1 MPWTVD
7 HQDGCLGIKVVL
19 DCPKPS
25 IFYTAAFGFGKWLA
39 CVASVSVRFRSKERG
54 TRVKN
59 PVSRSF
65 FAPKLN
71 RETLA
76 TQASKWLICAAA
88 TVPCWLR
95 TNCAQA
101 STKIVYIHKS
111 KAMHVPRDSRLK
123 ETTGSWDENRTKQP
137 LFSLLRMGRPTIAQ

>member
-1 MPWTVD
+1 MIAKPMKSLEL
-7 HQDGCLGIKVVL
+7 HYPMIQFLINIYIYICLGIKVVL

-25 IFYTAAFGFGKWLA
+25 IFYSAAFGFGKWLA

-59 PVSRSF
+59 PVPRSF

-71 RETLA
+71 GNA
-76 TQASKWLICAAA
+76 STQASKWLICAAA

-101 STKIVYIHKS
+101 SKKIVYIHKS

-123 ETTGSWDENRTKQP
+123 KNEG
-137 LFSLLRMGRPTIAQ
+137 LLGRE